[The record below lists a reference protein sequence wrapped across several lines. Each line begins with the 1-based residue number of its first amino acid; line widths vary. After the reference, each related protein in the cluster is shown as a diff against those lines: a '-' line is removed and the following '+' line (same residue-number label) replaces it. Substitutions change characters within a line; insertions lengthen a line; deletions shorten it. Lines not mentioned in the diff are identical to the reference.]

1 MTPVQP
7 GTGGPGEDSEQPP
20 PPHDPLRH
28 DPRPH
33 HPPPD
38 TGSRRLTAALFAGGI
53 ATFAELY
60 AVQAV
65 LPAVAAEW
73 ELTESTVS
81 LAVSV
86 ATGALALSVL
96 PWAAVADRIGRARA
110 MTISAVIASTAGLLV
125 PLAPSFTVLL
135 MLRAVSGLALGAL
148 PALAMAHLVA
158 QARPGRASAIGGL
171 YIAGTTIGGLTGR
184 VLTGAVGGVAG
195 WRWGLATTATLVVI
209 AAAVF
214 VVLLPRDH
222 PGPARDKG
230 ATPRD
235 RGRIRLALADRTV
248 WVFYAQAFLLMGG
261 FVTVYNLLAFR
272 LLDDPYR
279 LPASVV
285 SLLFLTYLV
294 GTIGSSGVGRMVG
307 RFGRKAVLAAA
318 GYGMAVGVAFTLA
331 QPLWCVLA
339 GLVVATFCF
348 FVAHA
353 IAATWAGERVP
364 AARSQASALY
374 SLSYYAGSSLV
385 GFLGALVFDRFGWT
399 GAMAMVIAAA
409 VLAATIAVF
418 GAPRL
423 VGGVRTREG
432 SEL

>member
-1 MTPVQP
+1 MPGDPGPVAGQK
-7 GTGGPGEDSEQPP
+7 DM
-20 PPHDPLRH
+20 
-28 DPRPH
+28 
-33 HPPPD
+33 
-38 TGSRRLTAALFAGGI
+38 GSRRLTAALFAGGI

-65 LPAVAAEW
+65 LPALAAEW
-73 ELTESTVS
+73 QLTESTVS

-110 MTISAVIASTAGLLV
+110 MTISAVVAATAGMLV
-125 PLAPSFTVLL
+125 PLAPSFGVLL
-135 MLRAVSGLALGAL
+135 ALRGVSGLALGAL

-195 WRWGLATTATLVVI
+195 WRWGLATTATLVVL
-209 AAAVF
+209 AAIVF

-222 PGPARDKG
+222 PGSAIGRPQRN
-230 ATPRD
+230 

-294 GTIGSSGVGRMVG
+294 GTVGSSGVGRMVG
-307 RFGRKAVLAAA
+307 RFGRRAVLAAA
-318 GYGMAVGVAFTLA
+318 GYGMAVGVALTLLT
-331 QPLWCVLA
+331 PLWYVLT

-364 AARSQASALY
+364 TARSQASALY

-385 GFLGALVFDRFGWT
+385 GFLGAVVFDRFGWT

-409 VLAATIAVF
+409 LLAASIALL

-423 VGGVRTREG
+423 VGGGHSREG
-432 SEL
+432 S